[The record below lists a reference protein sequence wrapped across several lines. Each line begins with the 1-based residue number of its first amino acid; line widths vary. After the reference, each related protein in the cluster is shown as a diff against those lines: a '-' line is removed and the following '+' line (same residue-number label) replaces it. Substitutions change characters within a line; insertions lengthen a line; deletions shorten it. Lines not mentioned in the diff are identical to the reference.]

1 MLLQL
6 DDTAGA
12 ARHQLAAL
20 ELGRSTGQEH
30 TIAFSFMVAARFAL
44 EEGAALDA
52 VRLQSAADAIITREG
67 YSLYAADEQERSALL
82 AGAREA
88 LGPAAFDRAREEGES
103 MLVDQLADQTEAIL
117 RRRAA
122 STGGR

>member
-1 MLLQL
+1 
-6 DDTAGA
+6 
-12 ARHQLAAL
+12 
-20 ELGRSTGQEH
+20 
-30 TIAFSFMVAARFAL
+30 MVAARFAL

-88 LGPAAFDRAREEGES
+88 LGPAAFDRAREEGGS